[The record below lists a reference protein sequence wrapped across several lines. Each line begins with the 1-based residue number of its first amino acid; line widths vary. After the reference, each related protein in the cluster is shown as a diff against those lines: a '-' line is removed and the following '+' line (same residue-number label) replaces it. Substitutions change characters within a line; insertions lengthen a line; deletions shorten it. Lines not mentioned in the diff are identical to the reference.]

1 MDGAHNE
8 DGARRLA
15 ESIAFHFTNKRIL
28 YIIGILKDKD
38 AEAILRLTCPAAEA
52 IIAVA
57 TPGNPR
63 AMPALELAQLARRFH
78 PNVTAADSLEEAVE
92 MAKLLAGADDVI
104 VAFGTLSFQ
113 GDLIKIVEKGTV
125 RSDTHGK

>member
-1 MDGAHNE
+1 M
-8 DGARRLA
+8 
-15 ESIAFHFTNKRIL
+15 I
-28 YIIGILKDKD
+28 
-38 AEAILRLTCPAAEA
+38 
-52 IIAVA
+52 
-57 TPGNPR
+57 
-63 AMPALELAQLARRFH
+63 ELAQLARRFH

-92 MAKLLAGADDVI
+92 MAKLLAGADEVI